1 MLMLAQT
8 LMTIAQSQVLP
19 DGRRVQI
26 LRRLGYQVGAETLI
40 WSGFRFHG
48 EPEQIVIG
56 SKVFINR
63 GIDIDAGTASVR
75 LEDGTVFGVGVVLAA
90 GGHNIS
96 GPERRALGPNDAPV
110 VIGAGSWLGARVVVL
125 PGVHV
130 APGCVVGAGAVV
142 TRDTEPNGVYVGVPA
157 RRVRDL

>member
-1 MLMLAQT
+1 MLHQT

-19 DGRRVQI
+19 DGLRVQI

-63 GIDIDAGTASVR
+63 GIDIDAGTASVC

>member
-1 MLMLAQT
+1 
-8 LMTIAQSQVLP
+8 
-19 DGRRVQI
+19 
-26 LRRLGYQVGAETLI
+26 
-40 WSGFRFHG
+40 
-48 EPEQIVIG
+48 
-56 SKVFINR
+56 
-63 GIDIDAGTASVR
+63 
-75 LEDGTVFGVGVVLAA
+75 VFGVGVVLAA

>member
-1 MLMLAQT
+1 MLHQT

-26 LRRLGYQVGAETLI
+26 LRRLGYQVGPETLI

-48 EPEQIVIG
+48 EPQQIVIG

-142 TRDTEPNGVYVGVPA
+142 TRNTEPNGVYVGVPA

>member
-1 MLMLAQT
+1 MLHQT

-48 EPEQIVIG
+48 EPHQIVIG

-130 APGCVVGAGAVV
+130 APGCIVGAGAVV
-142 TRDTEPNGVYVGVPA
+142 TRDTEPNGLYVGVPA